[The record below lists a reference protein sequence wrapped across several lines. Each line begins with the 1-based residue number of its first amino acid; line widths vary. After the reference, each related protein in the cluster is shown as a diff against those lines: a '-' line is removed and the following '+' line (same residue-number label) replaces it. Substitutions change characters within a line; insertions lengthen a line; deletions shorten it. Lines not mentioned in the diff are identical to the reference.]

1 MLHNAPVSP
10 LLGHSSTTTAGCD
23 RRGAAASRRTSDARR
38 WLSSCARL
46 ALIALCACGDNLLA
60 DGVPLAPGDDVVIV
74 AHQDDDLIFM
84 QPDLLDVIL
93 RGAGITS
100 VYVTAGAKDSETADD
115 RYEGLL
121 SAYGHAAGA
130 NDWHCGWIELAG
142 HIAQHCRLT
151 TRPVSLVFL
160 AYPDGG
166 KDGERGPS
174 LLHLWEGSIDSATTV
189 AQRTTTYRRDE
200 LVDTVAQILRETQ
213 PKHVRTLEVA
223 ATHGRDHSDHM
234 LVGAL
239 AVLAIARA
247 NNHADVIAYRG
258 YHIAEE
264 PPNKIMPIYNAA
276 FGMLSRYEAC
286 ATGCGECGDA
296 CTAIDQTHVTWLL
309 RRYAIG
315 FRPHAAGA
323 LRSGTQCLDNNLVLA
338 DCATAPSWQL
348 DSAGELRTDDGRC
361 LLVQPTGDLALAT
374 CLGGVERRVFIDDEG
389 HIWSG
394 IPPAPEPEMNY
405 AHLWCLTPTATGAR
419 MQLCGLDRAPTWEV
433 VPRTTVTR
441 RTDLAFVATGRDVR
455 LGDLT
460 GDRRAD
466 LCTIESGL
474 VCAKGDGAGGFEPA
488 VRIDSLAA
496 PLAIEPRSLMF
507 GDVDG
512 DQRLDACGRDRDG
525 ILCATAASSFAAQRW
540 SPSFNDEVAR
550 AGTAASLAAIDAN
563 ADGRADICGVDLS
576 GVVCAPQGLT
586 LQPMVRSAWPQLTS
600 IVWPADLDG
609 DQQADW
615 CSATELGPA
624 CGVEAHHE
632 LTTDGSPWGYASGG
646 IVDVAPATNV
656 TVAFAD
662 IDGDGRADLCSTRE
676 DRVVCA
682 RSQGR
687 AFGPHATTLA
697 ILPNQATAS
706 ALWLGDLDGDGRA
719 DPCVDTGTQIV
730 CAVEP

>member
-1 MLHNAPVSP
+1 MLHNAPVSS
-10 LLGHSSTTTAGCD
+10 LRA
-23 RRGAAASRRTSDARR
+23 
-38 WLSSCARL
+38 L

-84 QPDLLDVIL
+84 QPDLLDTIL
-93 RGAGITS
+93 RGGGLTS
-100 VYVTAGAKDSETADD
+100 VYVTAGAKDLGTADD

-121 SAYGHAAGA
+121 SAYGYAAGDS
-130 NDWHCGWIELAG
+130 DWHCGWIELTG
-142 HIAQHCRLT
+142 HIAQHCRLAD
-151 TRPVSLVFL
+151 RPVSLVFL
-160 AYPDGG
+160 GYPDGG
-166 KDGERGPS
+166 KDGERADS
-174 LLHLWEGSIDSATTV
+174 LLALWQGSIEHATTL

-213 PKHVRTLEVA
+213 PTHVRVLEVA
-223 ATHGRDHSDHM
+223 STHGRDHSDHM
-234 LVGAL
+234 LAGAL
-239 AVLAIARA
+239 AMLAIARA
-247 NNHADVIAYRG
+247 NNHGHVIAYRG
-258 YHIAEE
+258 YDIANE
-264 PPNKIMPIYNAA
+264 PPNKITPIYNAA
-276 FGMLSRYEAC
+276 FDMLSRYEAC
-286 ATGCGECGDA
+286 ATSCGSCGDA

-315 FRPHAAGA
+315 FRSHAAGR
-323 LRSGTQCLDNNLVLA
+323 LRHAGQCLDANLALA
-338 DCATAPSWQL
+338 DCATAPSWRL

-361 LLVQPTGDLALAT
+361 MIVQPTGELTLGA
-374 CLGGVERRVFIDDEG
+374 CLGGIERRMFVDDEG

-394 IPPAPEPEMNY
+394 QPPAPEADMDY
-405 AHLWCLTPTATGAR
+405 AHLWCLTPTATSAR
-419 MQLCGLDRAPTWEV
+419 MQLCGRDLAPAWEL
-433 VPRTTVTR
+433 VPRTTITPR
-441 RTDLAFVATGRDVR
+441 ADLAIAATGRNVR

-460 GDRRAD
+460 GDGRAD
-466 LCTIESGL
+466 LCAIEAGL
-474 VCAKGDGAGGFEPA
+474 RCAAGNGSGGFGPA
-488 VRIDSLAA
+488 ARIDSITA
-496 PLAIEPRSLMF
+496 PLAIEPRSLML

-512 DQRLDACGRDRDG
+512 DRRVDACGRDTDG

-550 AGTAASLAAIDAN
+550 ASTAASLVALDAN

-576 GVVCAPQGLT
+576 GVVCATQGLT
-586 LQPMVRSAWPQLTS
+586 LQPNVRSAWPQLDS

-609 DQQADW
+609 DHQADW

-624 CGVEAHHE
+624 CGVEAHHD
-632 LTTDGSPWGYASGG
+632 LTTDGTPWGYATQGK
-646 IVDVAPATNV
+646 VDVAPATNV

-662 IDGDGRADLCSTRE
+662 IDGDGRADLCSTRD

-687 AFGPHATTLA
+687 AFGPHTTTLA
-697 ILPNQATAS
+697 ILPNQAAAS

-719 DPCVDTGTQIV
+719 DPCVDTGTTIV